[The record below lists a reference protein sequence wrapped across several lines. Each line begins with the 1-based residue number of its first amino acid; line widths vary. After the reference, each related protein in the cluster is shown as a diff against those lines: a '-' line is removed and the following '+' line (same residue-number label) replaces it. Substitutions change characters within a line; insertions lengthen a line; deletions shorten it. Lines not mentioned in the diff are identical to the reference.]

1 VKKLILLALLVVL
14 CLGAVAPLEPT
25 RADDAEKVS
34 RLTTEEINYWG
45 SLDRAYKAAYGV
57 IGPLETGL
65 LKAGFG
71 TLVGAQVDT
80 AALMGQLVSAASGLR
95 GQAGAFRQPPPASMQ
110 GLSGVNGLIASKLET
125 SFASCIGILA
135 EVGKNKFLEVAQEN
149 AVVKVFAN
157 LIGVQPSEDSTTVKA
172 KAFACITGE
181 VGAIKEALQAGE
193 AALYQRIEEIEQER
207 FEQEAGGEV
216 LEEFLFG
223 DFCFIATAAYG
234 TPAAEEIDVLRRF
247 RDEFLLHNAPG
258 KAFVVCYYVLS
269 PPVADFISEHELLRT
284 VVREGFVEPV
294 VRVAEL
300 TRGCW
305 AE

>member
-1 VKKLILLALLVVL
+1 MKKLILLALLVVL
-14 CLGAVAPLEPT
+14 CLGAAAPLEPA

-57 IGPLETGL
+57 IEPLEKGL
-65 LKAGFG
+65 LKAGVA
-71 TLVGAQVDT
+71 TLVGGEVDT

-95 GQAGAFRQPPPASMQ
+95 GQAAAFRQPPPVSMQ
-110 GLSGVNGLIASKLET
+110 GLGGINGVIANKLET
-125 SFASCIGILA
+125 SFAPCIGILEQA
-135 EVGKNKFLEVAQEN
+135 AKNKLLELAEQN
-149 AVVKVFAN
+149 AVVKTVAN
-157 LIGVQPSEDSTTVKA
+157 LFGVQPAESSTVLKA
-172 KAFACITGE
+172 KAFACISGE
-181 VGAIKEALQAGE
+181 VAAVREVLEAGE
-193 AALYQRIEEIEQER
+193 SALYQRIEEIEQER

-223 DFCFIATAAYG
+223 DCFIATAAYG
-234 TPAAEEIDVLRRF
+234 TPAAEEINVLRRF
-247 RDEFLLHNAPG
+247 RDDFLVHNAPG

-284 VVREGFVEPV
+284 MVREGFVEPAV
-294 VRVAEL
+294 KMAEL

>member
-1 VKKLILLALLVVL
+1 MKKLILLALLAVL
-14 CLGAVAPLEPT
+14 CLWAVAPLESAW
-25 RADDAEKVS
+25 ADEPEKVS

-57 IGPLETGL
+57 IEPLEKGL
-65 LKAGFG
+65 LKAGVA
-71 TLVGAQVDT
+71 TLVGGQVDT

-95 GQAGAFRQPPPASMQ
+95 GQAAAFRAPPPASMQ
-110 GLSGVNGLIASKLET
+110 GLGGINGLIASKLET

-135 EVGKNKFLEVAQEN
+135 EAGKSKLLEAAQEN
-149 AVVKVFAN
+149 AVVKAVAGLF
-157 LIGVQPSEDSTTVKA
+157 GVQPAEDSTIVKA

-181 VGAIKEALQAGE
+181 AGAIRETLQAGE

-223 DFCFIATAAYG
+223 DCFIATAAYG
-234 TPAAEEIDVLRRF
+234 TPAAGEIDVLRRF
-247 RDEFLLHNAPG
+247 RDDFLLHNAPG
-258 KAFVVCYYVLS
+258 KAFVVCYYVFS

-284 VVREGFVEPV
+284 VVREGFVEPA

-300 TRGCW
+300 TRPCW